1 MFKLTA
7 VNLVPDP
14 PSDASYWHHPVLI
27 RPRDDTCSM
36 LPASNMSSR
45 VIHPVSIVSDVT
57 WDKVLQLSQHPHGYW
72 LVNTYLRSHH
82 HPHMVHVIIM
92 WQLVT
97 TDHVSCSGR
106 GHLRPI
112 WTFHHSFSIKSA
124 SQRCLHA
131 RLIPQNSS
139 HVTWKVI
146 FSWNS
151 HILSLM
157 IIPVGRKCWAW
168 WWYDTNSSSTRVW
181 SIISLRPLHPRIHP
195 AHKTHNTF
203 HLTSH
208 LAVIKGRM

>member
-1 MFKLTA
+1 MPAIGIIQCWSDPGMTP
-7 VNLVPDP
+7 VPC
-14 PSDASYWHHPVLI
+14 YQHQ
-27 RPRDDTCSM
+27 TCRHEWCFILSP
-36 LPASNMSSR
+36 LSLMSHEIKSFNCHN
-45 VIHPVSIVSDVT
+45 I
-57 WDKVLQLSQHPHGYW
+57 LLNW

-181 SIISLRPLHPRIHP
+181 SIISLRPSIQGSTQHTKHTILF
-195 AHKTHNTF
+195 T
-203 HLTSH
+203 
-208 LAVIKGRM
+208 